1 MIGACA
7 GALAGTAALFVV
19 ASRAPARTADVL
31 AALPGLG
38 RSDLADVEAQLAS
51 QGLIAVV
58 RAPLAGMPVNVF
70 TLAAARLGVPLPSL
84 LAAVAVNRV
93 VRIGLVGAVA
103 GLAGRRFAG
112 PVERNPRRLRVAYVL
127 AWSGFYVLYFA
138 TR

>member
-1 MIGACA
+1 MGACA
-7 GALAGTAALFVV
+7 GALAGTAALFAV

-31 AALPGLG
+31 AALPGLD
-38 RSDLADVEAQLAS
+38 RIDLAEVEAQLAS
-51 QGLIAVV
+51 DGLIAVV
-58 RAPLAGMPVNVF
+58 RAPLAGMPVKVF
-70 TLAAARLGVPLPSL
+70 TLAAARLGIPLPSL
-84 LAAVAVNRV
+84 LTAVAVNRL

-112 PVERNPRRLRVAYVL
+112 PVERNRRRVGVSYVL